1 MRPIRIRLEGFSAY
15 RKPTEVDFGDG
26 DFFSLSGPTGSG
38 KSSLV
43 DAMIFALFGR
53 VPRLGGNAVA
63 PVITAGADRARV
75 SFEFEVRGETY
86 TAVRMAQRT
95 PSGGATVKEARLESG
110 DRAIA
115 VGADE
120 VTREVEELLRLRFD
134 DFTRT
139 VVLPQGE
146 FSRFLT
152 ATKAERQGL
161 LRNLLGLDVYTTVRE
176 LAKQRSAVAAD
187 RLEND
192 RRSLDTLELADEE
205 TLLEA
210 KKRRDVVAALADQ
223 VAQREKDLSALD
235 RRAEDAAQDESVVQ
249 GAIERLRAIEAPAH
263 LDELDALIATA
274 RSGYVDAEEANQ
286 RQLDEVA
293 SLESA
298 LADLPSRDQVKSWER
313 LGAQL
318 AETESRLSIV
328 DESAAQEGV
337 ARTGAVVE
345 AASETL
351 RDIRARLATGRLEHS
366 AHTLVATLEV
376 GEPCPV
382 CSAVV
387 EELPEQTLIPALDE
401 LESDEEMAVQRL
413 DEARAHADR
422 AKTELAGVQAT
433 LSGLNERKEELIAD
447 LAAAPSGEDL
457 PALQAEIERLVAALD
472 TARTDLASSK
482 TDLEKARSVLEELSD
497 DSRQAARKLT
507 AAQLTVADLDPP
519 VPESDDVIVQWKDLI
534 EWRRTTIELMEERA
548 TSAAEATTAALKT
561 AQEAREALVAELEK
575 SGLPAIEPYSVQVA
589 AGVHAAQTTVDQMER
604 AIDQAAELRQRIE
617 TTESDLAVADALA
630 SHLRANGFEQWLMA
644 GALVELVEGANQL
657 IAQLSAGGYSLRSD
671 DSGSF
676 TIVDHRNADET
687 RDVKT
692 LSGGETFLVSLA
704 LALSLAE
711 TLAAKGGS
719 GLDAIILDEGFGT
732 LDDESLDT
740 VATVLEELTGRGL
753 MVGVITHVKEL
764 AARAALRF
772 EVTREPDGARVKVAS

>member
-15 RKPTEVDFGDG
+15 RKPTEVDFGEG

-75 SFEFEVRGETY
+75 SFEFEVGGETY

-95 PSGGATVKEARLESG
+95 SSGGATVKEARLESG

-120 VTREVEELLRLRFD
+120 VTREVEDLLRLRFD
-134 DFTRT
+134 DFIRT

-192 RRSLDTLELADEE
+192 RRSLDALELADEE
-205 TLLEA
+205 TLLETRR
-210 KKRRDVVAALADQ
+210 RRDVVAALADQ
-223 VAQREKDLSALD
+223 VARREKELSALD
-235 RRAEDAAQDESVVQ
+235 RLAEEAAQDESAVQ
-249 GAIERLRAIEAPAH
+249 GAIERLRAIEAPSH

-274 RSGYVDAEEANQ
+274 RSGLVDAEEANQ
-286 RQLDEVA
+286 RHLDEVA
-293 SLESA
+293 MLEST
-298 LADLPSRDQVKSWER
+298 LADLPSHDQIKTWER

-318 AETESRLSIV
+318 AETESRLSSV
-328 DESAAQEGV
+328 DEAAALDRV
-337 ARTGAVVE
+337 ASTGALVE

-351 RDIRARLATGRLEHS
+351 REVRSRLAAGRLEHS

-387 EELPEQTLIPALDE
+387 GEMPDQTAVPALDE
-401 LESDEEMAVQRL
+401 LESDEVTAVQRL
-413 DEARAHADR
+413 DEARVQADR

-447 LAAAPSGEDL
+447 LAEAPTGEERSSV
-457 PALQAEIERLVAALD
+457 QAEIGRLGRDLD
-472 TARTDLASSK
+472 TARTGLASSK
-482 TDLEKARSVLEELSD
+482 ADLEKARSVLESLSD

-534 EWRRTTIELMEERA
+534 EWRRITIELMEERA
-548 TSAAEATTAALKT
+548 RSAAETTAAALKSA
-561 AQEAREALVAELEK
+561 AQARESLVADLEK

-589 AGVHAAQTTVDQMER
+589 AGVHAAQTAVDQMER
-604 AIDQAAELRQRIE
+604 AIEQAAELRQRIE
-617 TTESDLAVADALA
+617 AAESDLAVADALA

-764 AARAALRF
+764 AARAAVRF